1 MRACLLA
8 LLMLFCLPLQWAGAA
23 TGAPCAHEPCA
34 PLHASLADLSTLAT
48 ADEAMGESHAQH
60 PHCGSCHTGAMAIS
74 ASAPFVLH
82 AATNRLLSGPKRWTE
97 VLLSDRPDRPQ
108 WPTLA

>member
-1 MRACLLA
+1 
-8 LLMLFCLPLQWAGAA
+8 
-23 TGAPCAHEPCA
+23 
-34 PLHASLADLSTLAT
+34 
-48 ADEAMGESHAQH
+48 
-60 PHCGSCHTGAMAIS
+60 MAIS